1 MARFPD
7 NDLISLLAE
16 TPRYELAE
24 SVGPDLRLRELVE
37 GGDGVRDLLL
47 AYTTPEGD
55 PRLRARIAEL
65 HGVSPDDVVITVGS
79 MHALFLLAF
88 LLVNRGEDAVMTT
101 PCFPLARN
109 VLEAVGARLHTVSL
123 SFERGYVLDVAQVRE
138 KLSEKTKLV
147 SLASPNNPSGVAIAR
162 DTLEAV
168 LAAMRE
174 RCPDAHLL
182 VDETYREAVYGD
194 DPLAPPAISLGPKV
208 VTVAALSKCHGAPG
222 LRIGWAITRDR
233 ELRQRLVTGKF
244 NTVISCSALDEAL
257 AVKVFEQRD
266 RIIGARRSVLA
277 QGIERTAAWARA
289 NAGLVDW
296 VRPNAGALSCARL
309 SPSAFDDAGVRRFY
323 DALSTEGVRV
333 ANGTWFGDE
342 ARVFRLGFG
351 LMSMPDL
358 EAALEKLTAVLK
370 RTALQSGA

>member
-7 NDLISLLAE
+7 NDLISLLSEA
-16 TPRYELAE
+16 PRYELAE
-24 SVGPDLRLRELVE
+24 SVGPDLRLGELLE
-37 GGDGVRDLLL
+37 GGEGVRELLL

-55 PRLRARIAEL
+55 ARLRARIAEL

-79 MHALFLLAF
+79 IHALFLLAF
-88 LLVNRGEDAVMTT
+88 LLVNRGDEAVINT

-109 VLEAVGARLHTVSL
+109 VLEAVGANVHTVRL
-123 SFERGYVLDVAQVRE
+123 SFECGYVLDVEELRK

-147 SLASPNNPSGVAIAR
+147 SLASPHNPSGVAIAR
-162 DTLEAV
+162 STLEAV

-194 DPLAPPAISLGPKV
+194 DPLAPPAIALGPKV

-233 ELRQRLVTGKF
+233 DLRQRLVTGKF

-257 AVKVFEQRD
+257 AVKVLEQRE
-266 RIIGARRSVLA
+266 RIIGARRRVLA
-277 QGIERTAAWARA
+277 EGLERTAAWARA

-296 VRPNAGALSCARL
+296 VRPSAGALSCARL
-309 SPSAFDDAGVRRFY
+309 SPAAFDEARVRRFY
-323 DALSTEGVRV
+323 ETLSAEGVRV

-342 ARVFRLGFG
+342 ARVFRVGFG
-351 LMSMPDL
+351 LMSIPDL
-358 EAALEKLTAVLK
+358 EAALAKLTAAVV
-370 RTALQSGA
+370 RCAAT